1 MNARIL
7 VHSEREVILL
17 DALNF
22 SNHFRAIRPRY
33 QPPGNSNT
41 EQPGE
46 IPASG
51 LSSLFLLVSVKSKSW
66 RAPPPPPSPSSLK
79 LPNWRHCR
87 VKGRIRKDLFQIRPL
102 KFCRIRISSG
112 SDPEKYENDVKKDCI
127 QTYMYKYKYKQ
138 ILIKKVINCFTLF
151 FSF

>member
-1 MNARIL
+1 MSYIKVLIEISFNKVVYCNLRRAITLMNGRIP

-22 SNHFRAIRPRY
+22 SSHFRAIRPRY
-33 QPPGNSNT
+33 RPPGNSNM

-66 RAPPPPPSPSSLK
+66 IAPPPPL
-79 LPNWRHCR
+79 L
-87 VKGRIRKDLFQIRPL
+87 
-102 KFCRIRISSG
+102 
-112 SDPEKYENDVKKDCI
+112 
-127 QTYMYKYKYKQ
+127 
-138 ILIKKVINCFTLF
+138 
-151 FSF
+151 

>member
-1 MNARIL
+1 MSYIKVLIDTSFNKDVYCNLRRVIIINECPHSM
-7 VHSEREVILL
+7 HSEREVILL

-33 QPPGNSNT
+33 RPPGNSNT

-66 RAPPPPPSPSSLK
+66 RAPPPSSPP
-79 LPNWRHCR
+79 
-87 VKGRIRKDLFQIRPL
+87 G
-102 KFCRIRISSG
+102 
-112 SDPEKYENDVKKDCI
+112 
-127 QTYMYKYKYKQ
+127 
-138 ILIKKVINCFTLF
+138 
-151 FSF
+151 FSTGGTAD